1 MYAIP
6 LVLKA
11 SNKYSSC
18 AEQNIIGTSAF
29 VSLNKSNQNKNQWY
43 FNPFFTY

>member
-29 VSLNKSNQNKNQWY
+29 VSLNKSKET
-43 FNPFFTY
+43 PSKS